1 MDSQIV
7 DAVTEWDTVSFG
19 GGYDGLH
26 SLADAEFSGGIKTAS
41 TWAFMLNG
49 NVVGVVDGSLA
60 AFDGAD
66 GTAYEAPDPSLPLLY
81 TMQSEEGEKQAEY
94 YTNDT
99 AISEA
104 DDTLSSGNFTGYIKL
119 SENVHSGDYYIVYY
133 GGRSMSVA
141 FVGNNRTLFTGD
153 EAFERANDEIGI
165 YRVYAADIDVVD
177 IPETESDT
185 EPPADAGIT
194 VDDSP
199 DTGSGAADDG
209 AAPTPTADRATP
221 APAPDGD
228 DDSTATSSDQP
239 AEASETATSGGGA
252 SASTDGKPDTTTT
265 AGAAADDSTATA
277 STASQASD
285 APSASPSE
293 PDEPTR
299 STDDTAGNPAT
310 NSGSGET
317 RTAGGSGTGET
328 SGNATRF
335 SEESEWQN
343 TTTIPSLDPD
353 EEATPSSGQTG
364 DGQQLTQRSSQS
376 SNADSDGQLS
386 RKQLSNRL
394 EDAEAVMEKAE
405 KRHKELIEARDTA
418 RQERD
423 EAREERD
430 AAKEKIAELETKLAE
445 AETEIEQL
453 ESQLAEAEEAAEA
466 AAETKPTP
474 SAAAAADVDSG
485 HTLDPVSA
493 LEGTSLFV
501 RYDSKGAATL
511 DTAHEGGAAPDELS
525 ENLRIDSHTTFET
538 EGLTVDGDP
547 FDEFLANRIEVA
559 FADWIVRDLL
569 YDIQGTGTQSGMR
582 RIYDAIPKIDRI
594 ELRGT
599 VELGTDEDDEPIEL
613 PYDLIV
619 RDKHGNPLFVATFEE
634 SKEAVGGDVVEE
646 VIQDGSDIRGR
657 EKEFVAGFTVTTS
670 YFDPEALAAAEDA
683 TSGGFL
689 SRSRGKSFV
698 SLSRKRG
705 FHLCLVD
712 RIEDGFDLRVP
723 EL

>member
-1 MDSQIV
+1 MDGQIV
-7 DAVTEWDTVSFG
+7 DAVTEWDTASFG
-19 GGYDGLH
+19 GGYDGLND
-26 SLADAEFSGGIKTAS
+26 LADAEFSGAIKTAS

-49 NVVGVVDGSLA
+49 NVIGVVDGSLS
-60 AFDGAD
+60 AFDGGD

-81 TMQSEEGEKQAEY
+81 TMQTGDSEKQAEY

-141 FVGNNRTLFTGD
+141 FVGNSRQLFTGD

-177 IPETESDT
+177 IPETERNTAAAADT
-185 EPPADAGIT
+185 GISIDNT
-194 VDDSP
+194 P
-199 DTGSGAADDG
+199 DTDSGAADDG
-209 AAPTPTADRATP
+209 SATTPVP
-221 APAPDGD
+221 D
-228 DDSTATSSDQP
+228 DDGSTATTGGQP
-239 AEASETATSGGGA
+239 TDASETATNGGGA
-252 SASTDGKPDTTTT
+252 SESTGGEPDATT
-265 AGAAADDSTATA
+265 AAGGAADDSTATA
-277 STASQASD
+277 STESTTPD
-285 APSASPSE
+285 RPPAPPSE
-293 PDEPTR
+293 PAETPQ
-299 STDDTAGNPAT
+299 STGDTAGGRAANG
-310 NSGSGET
+310 GSGET
-317 RTAGGSGTGET
+317 QTAGGSATAEA
-328 SGNATRF
+328 SGNANRF

-353 EEATPSSGQTG
+353 EEATSSRGQTG
-364 DGQQLTQRSSQS
+364 DGQQLTQRSPQS
-376 SNADSDGQLS
+376 SGADSDGQLS
-386 RKQLSNRL
+386 RKQLRNRL

-430 AAKEKIAELETKLAE
+430 AAQEKIDELETKLNE

-453 ESQLAEAEEAAEA
+453 ESQLAEIEEAAEA
-466 AAETKPTP
+466 AAEAEPTP

-547 FDEFLANRIEVA
+547 FDEFLENRIEVA

-646 VIQDGSDIRGR
+646 VIQDGSEIRQR
-657 EKEFVAGFTVTTS
+657 EQEFVAGFSVTTS
-670 YFDPEALAAAEDA
+670 YFEPGALEAAEDA

>member
-1 MDSQIV
+1 MNSQVV
-7 DAVTEWDTVSFG
+7 DAVTEWDTASFG
-19 GGYDGLH
+19 GGYDGLTN
-26 SLADAEFSGGIKTAS
+26 LADAEFSGAIKTAS

-49 NVVGVVDGSLA
+49 NVIGVIDGSIS

-66 GTAYEAPDPSLPLLY
+66 GTAYESPDPSLPLLY
-81 TMQSEEGEKQAEY
+81 TMQCGDSEKQAEY
-94 YTNDT
+94 YTKDT

-141 FVGNNRTLFTGD
+141 FVGNSRTLFTGD
-153 EAFERANDEIGI
+153 DAFERANEEIGI

-177 IPETESDT
+177 IPETESNIEAPTDT
-185 EPPADAGIT
+185 GVTVGDTQATDSRAVDDESKEPPN
-194 VDDSP
+194 S
-199 DTGSGAADDG
+199 
-209 AAPTPTADRATP
+209 
-221 APAPDGD
+221 DGD
-228 DDSTATSSDQP
+228 DESAATTSRRPTD
-239 AEASETATSGGGA
+239 ASETATNSGGA
-252 SASTDGKPDTTTT
+252 SASTGGEPDATMAGSGTADDATTT
-265 AGAAADDSTATA
+265 ASTE
-277 STASQASD
+277 STASDTTS
-285 APSASPSE
+285 SSSTE
-293 PDEPTR
+293 
-299 STDDTAGNPAT
+299 STDTAQSPGDTNGGRTANG
-310 NSGSGET
+310 GSGQT
-317 RTAGGSGTGET
+317 QTAGGA
-328 SGNATRF
+328 ATAGASENENRF

-353 EEATPSSGQTG
+353 EEATSSRGQAG
-364 DGQQLTQRSSQS
+364 GGQKLTQRSTKSDI
-376 SNADSDGQLS
+376 ADTDGQPS
-386 RKQLSNRL
+386 RKQLTKRL
-394 EDAEAVMEKAE
+394 EEAEAVMEKAE
-405 KRHKELIEARDTA
+405 KRHKQLIEARDTA
-418 RQERD
+418 RKERD

-430 AAKEKIAELETKLAE
+430 AAREKIAELETKLEA

-466 AAETKPTP
+466 AAEPTP

-634 SKEAVGGDVVEE
+634 SKAAVGGDVVEE
-646 VIQDGSDIRGR
+646 VIQDGSDIRQR

-670 YFDPEALAAAEDA
+670 YFDPGALEAAEDA